1 MNITFRNCAVIH
13 QEQLS
18 NKIHQHPRKLH
29 FGFFTTNDISA
40 SPSWRDPCQRKA
52 RSNAW
57 HELMEPRWFH
67 QLGEKPSIKKHQETS
82 RNIKKHQADLSQIFR
97 TSNNWAKQHFTFSE
111 DQDIRR
117 NLAWTVG
124 CTDPKLINVSLALAV
139 TVANLDPN
147 MRSFKERSIATT
159 VVNSKEPPTE

>member
-1 MNITFRNCAVIH
+1 MNIAFRNCAVIY

-18 NKIHQHPRKLH
+18 NQIHQHPRKLH

-67 QLGEKPSIKKHQETS
+67 QGEKP
-82 RNIKKHQADLSQIFR
+82 NIKKKHLSQIFR